1 MNKMTNGKL
10 VLLGEDN
17 SGRDEMNLAGN
28 PFALLQAASRNGQ
41 SFIKN
46 EWERT
51 LPNGKI
57 VIAKWEVN
65 GHAELG
71 LPGPNE
77 ELLYLVLLQITREAA
92 DEKGVWPQKV
102 YFTRGRILEM
112 MKWSDSAPSYKTLRE
127 CLIRLSNVQ
136 VNADNAFWD
145 AKAKMPYE
153 TISFGLINEFALA
166 SEPRGRKGQGIT
178 GRSWFEWNK
187 TVYESFLAGNVRSLA
202 LDFVLSLDLPTTRR
216 LFRFLDMMRGATV
229 PAKREFTIGI
239 FKLCERLGMT
249 PYKYASKIKEKLE
262 PAFSELEKRCYLES
276 VRYEK
281 GKNSE
286 NVVFRFLN
294 VSPVIMVEETMKTS
308 RMASKRQEQAILEE
322 TEEKN
327 DNIRADA
334 MKCYEIFQ
342 SLPTEEQSKLMTL
355 AKAEINPIWH
365 DRIGLPDSPMSLGLW
380 QLVAQKYSGKL
391 KL

>member
-1 MNKMTNGKL
+1 MNKIANGKL

-57 VIAKWEVN
+57 VTAKWEVN
-65 GHAELG
+65 GHTELG

-92 DEKGVWPQKV
+92 DEKGIWPQKV

-166 SEPRGRKGQGIT
+166 TEPCGRKGQGIT

-202 LDFVLSLDLPTTRR
+202 LDFVLSLNLPTTRR
-216 LFRFLDMMRGATV
+216 LFRFLDMMRGANT
-229 PAKREFTIGI
+229 PPKREFTIGI

-262 PAFSELEKRCYLES
+262 PAIKELEKRGYLES

-281 GKNSE
+281 GKNDE
-286 NVVFRFLN
+286 NAIFRFAN
-294 VSPVIMVEETMKTS
+294 ASPVVLVEESLKPS
-308 RMASKRQEQAILEE
+308 RMALKPQEKASAIGSED
-322 TEEKN
+322 EKEGV
-327 DNIRADA
+327 RADSI
-334 MKCYEIFQ
+334 KCHGIFQ
-342 SLPTEEQSKLMTL
+342 SLSLQEQTELMVV
-355 AKAEINPIWH
+355 AKAKINPIWH
-365 DRIGLPDSPMSLGLW
+365 DRVGLPDSPMSLGLW
-380 QLVAQKYSGKL
+380 QLVAEKYPEKL
-391 KL
+391 K